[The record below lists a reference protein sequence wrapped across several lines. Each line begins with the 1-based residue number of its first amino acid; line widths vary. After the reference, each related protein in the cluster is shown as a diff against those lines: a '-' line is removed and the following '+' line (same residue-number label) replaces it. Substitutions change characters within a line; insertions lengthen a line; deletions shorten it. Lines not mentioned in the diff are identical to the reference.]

1 MTLSNWGHRRRERKR
16 EKRETESGRERK
28 KEKEHRK
35 SVCLSL
41 FLVINCPLS
50 FVYMYVCGP
59 LNNWERLVKSP
70 KIKSGTKSQREFYE
84 SRE

>member
-1 MTLSNWGHRRRERKR
+1 MTLLNWGHKRRERKR
-16 EKRETESGRERK
+16 EERNREWEA
-28 KEKEHRK
+28 EKEREETQRE

-59 LNNWERLVKSP
+59 LNNWEWLVRSP